1 MYIQKRGEGGKE
13 RWKQSRKEGREGE
26 AIERR
31 EGGRGQ
37 REKWNRAKKGGR
49 GERVREGQQAIY

>member
-13 RWKQSRKEGREGE
+13 RWKQSRKEG
-26 AIERR
+26 R